1 MNFTLRGLIPAFLF
15 AFVTVAPAQRIKIT
29 IPRPSTLTPVQR
41 LNREGV
47 EAVDRHRYEKA
58 ETLFNKAYLF
68 DPTDPFTLTNLGY
81 ISELQ
86 GQADRAE
93 SFYKLAVEQGCYANI
108 DLSSSKNL
116 KNKPMIDELGT
127 IKNLPMRINRMNVT
141 AMQLLSQ
148 GRSFEAEA
156 LLEQALALDPVNPFT
171 LNDLGVAEEALG
183 DVESALRYY
192 DRSTAIRAKDPI
204 IVTMNRA
211 FRGKPIS
218 EVAAQSAYDLR
229 VRTQD
234 RTREQLQ
241 ASMLTLRGV
250 TAVNRNDWTTAR
262 QSFIDAYALDPHSAF
277 TLNNLGYLAE
287 HDGDLEL
294 AKAYY
299 TGASNARD
307 ANRRVGLTTQ
317 SASGA
322 QELAGLAERSQQD
335 VDAALAANGERRRRE
350 PGAVVLKRRRVE
362 EEHGKPASEPT
373 QLEKKIPDAPTP
385 VPPPQ

>member
-1 MNFTLRGLIPAFLF
+1 MYFTLRGFLP
-15 AFVTVAPAQRIKIT
+15 VLLLVSSPLLPAQSIRVT
-29 IPRPSTLTPVQR
+29 IPRHSALTPVQR

-47 EAVDRHRYEKA
+47 EEVVKRRYEKA

-93 SFYKLAVEQGCYANI
+93 NFYKLAVEQGCYANI
-108 DLSSSKNL
+108 DLSSAKNL
-116 KNKPMIDELGT
+116 KNKPMVDALGT
-127 IKNLPMRINRMNVT
+127 INNLPMRINRMNVM
-141 AMQLLSQ
+141 AMRMLAQ
-148 GRSFEAEA
+148 GRAFDAIS
-156 LLEQALALDPVNPFT
+156 LLEGALALDPANPFT
-171 LNDLGVAEEALG
+171 LNDLGVAEEAIG

-192 DRSTAIRAKDPI
+192 DRSTAIHSKDPI
-204 IVTMNRA
+204 IVTLNRS

-218 EVAAQSAYDLR
+218 QVAAESAYDLR

-234 RTREQLQ
+234 RTPDQLR

-250 TAVNRNDWTTAR
+250 TAVNGNDWITAR
-262 QSFIDAYALDPHSAF
+262 QSFVDAYTLDPHSAF

-299 TGASNARD
+299 SGALNARG
-307 ANRRVGLTTQ
+307 ANERVGLTTQ
-317 SASGA
+317 PSAEV
-322 QELAGLAERSQQD
+322 QKL
-335 VDAALAANGERRRRE
+335 AALAVRSEQEVDGALAASGERRHRE
-350 PGAVVLKRRRVE
+350 SGPVVLKRRRVE
-362 EEHGKPASEPT
+362 QEPGKPVPNQAN
-373 QLEKKIPDAPTP
+373 PDKNVPDSPAPP
-385 VPPPQ
+385 LPPQ